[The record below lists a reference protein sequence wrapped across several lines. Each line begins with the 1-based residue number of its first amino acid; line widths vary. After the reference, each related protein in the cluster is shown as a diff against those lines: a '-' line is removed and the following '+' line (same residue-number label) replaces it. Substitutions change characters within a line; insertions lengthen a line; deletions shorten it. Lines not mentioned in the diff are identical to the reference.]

1 MSLQNN
7 LLETIS
13 ELEQVDLN
21 VNSKTNLDD
30 LEEKMEYTCKKIAEQ
45 YFKLNNKLSIVNN
58 IIDLNFNSNYM
69 NTDFN
74 RHEHIEEHLDSFI
87 YNYQTVKSL
96 LNKGREIRY
105 LKEIKEKEKENE
117 IRCARNTL
125 ALYGIKSI
133 N

>member
-1 MSLQNN
+1 MSLKNK

-13 ELEQVDLN
+13 EMEPIDLN

-45 YFKLNNKLSIVNN
+45 YYKLNNKLSIINN
-58 IIDLNFNSNYM
+58 IIDLNFNSNYI

-74 RHEHIEEHLDSFI
+74 RHEHIEEQLDSLIFK
-87 YNYQTVKSL
+87 YQNLKTL

-125 ALYGIKSI
+125 VQLGIKPL

>member
-1 MSLQNN
+1 MSLKNK

-13 ELEQVDLN
+13 ELEPIDLN

-45 YFKLNNKLSIVNN
+45 YYKLNNKLSIINN
-58 IIDLNFNSNYM
+58 IIDLNFNSNYI

-74 RHEHIEEHLDSFI
+74 RHEHIEEQLDSLIFK
-87 YNYQTVKSL
+87 YQNLKTL

-125 ALYGIKSI
+125 VQLGIKPI